1 MLSVL
6 LVSTIYMGMKDVHI
20 VNSLLAFGSVMNIF
34 YLIIK
39 NKQINQK
46 VVRTYLIVYS
56 LIIIDLILLKWA

>member
-1 MLSVL
+1 
-6 LVSTIYMGMKDVHI
+6 MGMKDVHI